1 MVFPK
6 WWLSVSILCAP
17 LIHWNCTLSKS
28 YSLIYLAIQLLDWC
42 GLMDISFTLWV
53 VIITIFISVVAKMVP
68 VSVVVSSFELSAFEM
83 LLSFFEHFFVTFWHW
98 KIVQENLLSLPQ
110 PWNYYCFS
118 KGALELWCWRRL
130 LRVPWTSR
138 RSNQSILKEVSPE
151 YSLEGLM
158 VKLKLQY
165 FSHLMRRT
173 DLLEKTLMVGKIEG
187 RRRDDRGWDGWM
199 ASPTRWT

>member
-1 MVFPK
+1 
-6 WWLSVSILCAP
+6 
-17 LIHWNCTLSKS
+17 
-28 YSLIYLAIQLLDWC
+28 
-42 GLMDISFTLWV
+42 MDISFTLWV

-158 VKLKLQY
+158 VKLKLQN

-187 RRRDDRGWDGWM
+187 RRRDDRG
-199 ASPTRWT
+199 